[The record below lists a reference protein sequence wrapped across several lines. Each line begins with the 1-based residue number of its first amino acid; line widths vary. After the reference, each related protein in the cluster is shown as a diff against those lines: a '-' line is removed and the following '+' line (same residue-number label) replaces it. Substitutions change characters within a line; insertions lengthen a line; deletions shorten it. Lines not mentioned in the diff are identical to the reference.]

1 MKVLLTGHDGYIGA
15 RMGPFLRAAGLDVVG
30 LDSYLYEDCTFGSPP
45 REPASIR
52 KDVRDV
58 TVADLAGFDAVV
70 HLAGISNDPLG
81 NLNPDLTYDVN
92 HRASVHLARA
102 AKEAGV
108 SRYVFASSC
117 SLYGTASPDEILPE
131 TADFNPVTPY
141 GESKVLVE
149 RDVAGLA
156 DDSFSPTFMRNATV
170 YGLSPKL
177 RVDLVVNNLVGFG
190 LLTGEVLI
198 LSDGT
203 PWRPLVHVEDVCRAF
218 LAVLLAPRG
227 SVHNQAFNVGLNE
240 ENYQVSR
247 VAEIVAEVVPDS
259 RVTYAAEGGPDPRCY
274 RVDFSKLK
282 ETVPQFRPEWNVR
295 RGVEEL
301 YEGYLREGLTL
312 KEFTGPRY
320 MRVKHVQELMSR
332 RSVDDNLRMDVTASA
347 RK

>member
-30 LDSYLYEDCTFGSPP
+30 LDSYLYEDCTFGSPS

-102 AKEAGV
+102 AKQAGV

-117 SLYGTASPDEILPE
+117 SLYGTANPDEILAE

-149 RDVAGLA
+149 RDVAGFA
-156 DDSFSPTFMRNATV
+156 DGSFSPTFMRNATV

-177 RVDLVVNNLVGFG
+177 RVDLVVNNLVGFA
-190 LLTGEVLI
+190 LLTGEVLV

-218 LAVLLAPRG
+218 LAVLLAPRQT
-227 SVHNQAFNVGLNE
+227 VHNEAFNVGLNE

-274 RVDFSKLK
+274 RVDFSKLM
-282 ETVPQFRPEWNVR
+282 ETVPKFRPEWNVR

-312 KEFTGPRY
+312 QEFTGRRY

-332 RSVDDNLRMDVTASA
+332 RHVDDNLRMDVTASA